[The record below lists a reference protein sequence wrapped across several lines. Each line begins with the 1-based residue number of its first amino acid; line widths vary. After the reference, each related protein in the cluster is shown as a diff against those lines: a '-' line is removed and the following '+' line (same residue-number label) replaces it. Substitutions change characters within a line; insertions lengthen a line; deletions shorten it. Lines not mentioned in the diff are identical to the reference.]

1 MVTLIFLFLPF
12 LSEGYIEAE
21 VMLWEQQLGWGM
33 EVLRRQAAEEGMRGG
48 AGREGSAGPSLPGV
62 LVDVGDISLRPR
74 PPPVRP
80 SPQQLSSHCPKAH
93 AFS

>member
-21 VMLWEQQLGWGM
+21 VMLWEQQVGWGM
-33 EVLRRQAAEEGMRGG
+33 EVLRRQAAEEGRRGG
-48 AGREGSAGPSLPGV
+48 AGRVGSAEPSLPGV
-62 LVDVGDISLRPR
+62 LADVGDILLRTR